1 MTRLEKSPEKQQEAS
16 ASIGGGLCARK
27 VFYVFCISSVLSPS
41 RIKMGGIG
49 RAVVAVVVGVVM
61 GNGVVVVVAS
71 PKKDGQVGTGTG

>member
-49 RAVVAVVVGVVM
+49 RAVVVVVGVVM
-61 GNGVVVVVAS
+61 GNGVVAVVVS
-71 PKKDGQVGTGTG
+71 PEKDGQVGTGTG